1 MKLTQTNYRYNLG
14 IELLRLLMAFWV
26 ILYHSFKTKNYQ
38 LNNIIQAKFHVPT
51 FMFISIFFFQ
61 KILYNRNI
69 NKIRERFIRLLIPY
83 IIWPSITF
91 IFNNLIFKI
100 FDFNRFNRE
109 LALIELIYQILF
121 GNKFHGVLWF
131 INILIILIFF
141 FSINMLI
148 FKKHYYFIF
157 IIIAIINII
166 FNYSYYN
173 LKLIIYTYRW
183 SFLGRILGMF
193 PIAVVALFFSSINI
207 IAKLKLFRTKIVL
220 FSFII
225 IYLLIKYYK
234 NLLII
239 QGYTYQDII
248 YIIGASQF
256 FFCFALLPFEYIK
269 KKRGII
275 IFLRNISRYTG
286 GIYYIHFNFVRNY
299 AKKMN
304 LIKENSIMDC
314 LIIYLISYFICFI
327 GIKIFG
333 KTKFKL
339 YNIILSF

>member
-26 ILYHSFKTKNYQ
+26 ILYHSFKTENYH
-38 LNNIIQAKFHVPT
+38 LNYIIQTKFHVPT

-83 IIWPSITF
+83 IIWPSLTF
-91 IFNNLIFKI
+91 IFNNLTFKI

-109 LALIELIYQILF
+109 LTLIELIYQILF

-148 FKKHYYFIF
+148 FKKHYYFIL

-193 PIAVVALFFSSINI
+193 PIAVAALFFSSINI
-207 IAKLKLFRTKIVL
+207 ITKLKFFRTKIIL

-225 IYLLIKYYK
+225 LLTI
-234 NLLII
+234 
-239 QGYTYQDII
+239 
-248 YIIGASQF
+248 F
-256 FFCFALLPFEYIK
+256 K
-269 KKRGII
+269 K
-275 IFLRNISRYTG
+275 
-286 GIYYIHFNFVRNY
+286 
-299 AKKMN
+299 
-304 LIKENSIMDC
+304 
-314 LIIYLISYFICFI
+314 
-327 GIKIFG
+327 
-333 KTKFKL
+333 
-339 YNIILSF
+339 